1 MRFGGSGEK
10 GISKKIENH
19 LVDED
24 QPVRRRGGPLNSNLD
39 AMNVENEEKGSDP
52 GGRESEKHIDPTPE
66 LHGERNIRGLSKTLK
81 TSKAHVLTKKVIIF
95 TDYRNR
101 SRNQLDNYIKFWS
114 FNMTR
119 GDVQL
124 RL

>member
-1 MRFGGSGEK
+1 M
-10 GISKKIENH
+10 
-19 LVDED
+19 VDED

-52 GGRESEKHIDPTPE
+52 GGRESEKHIHPTPG

-95 TDYRNR
+95 TDSRNR